1 MKKINLTENS
11 ISMRETLLIV
21 DDEDAVR
28 RVLYLKLSREGYT
41 CQEANN
47 AEQALNVL
55 ETIPIALAIL
65 DIKMPGK
72 SGMELLPEIKQGY
85 PDTALIMVTA
95 VNDIDIAVQCLKLG
109 ADDYLCKP
117 FNLDDVSLAV
127 QRALDKRRLQLEL
140 REYQQFL
147 EEKVEEQMVEMRRL
161 FLGAIE
167 ALVSALEA
175 KDKYTGGHSR
185 RVTEIALAVGKELGL
200 SAQQMEDLRWGSLLH
215 DVGKIAIHEVIQ
227 NKPGRLTP
235 EEYEHIMTHPQIGGR
250 IVRPVVNGKITE
262 IIEHHHDHY
271 DSSGL
276 HQVVAGRDIP
286 LGARIIAVADAFDAM
301 TSDRPY
307 RAAMS
312 VAEAVGEIKR
322 CADSQFDP
330 AIVAAFLKTVQTV
343 TAEGS
348 RPRSDAPD
356 GDLSEYRDAMT
367 HDDTYRVIGRS
378 PDECPHILTK

>member
-1 MKKINLTENS
+1 MKQIDHARNS
-11 ISMRETLLIV
+11 TSMRETLLLV

-47 AEQALNVL
+47 AEQAVHVL
-55 ETIPIALAIL
+55 DTIPIALAIL

-95 VNDIDIAVQCLKLG
+95 VNDIDVAIQCLKQG
-109 ADDYLCKP
+109 ADDYICKP
-117 FNLDDVSLAV
+117 FNLEEVSLAV
-127 QRALDKRRLQLEL
+127 QRALEKRRLQLEL

-185 RVTEIALAVGKELGL
+185 RVTEVALAVGKELGL
-200 SAQQMEDLRWGSLLH
+200 SAQEMEDLRWGSLLH

-250 IVRPVVNGKITE
+250 IVRPVVNGRITE

-276 HQVVAGRDIP
+276 HQVVASRDIP
-286 LGARIIAVADAFDAM
+286 LGARVIAVADAFDAM

-312 VAEAVGEIKR
+312 LAEAVAEIKR

-330 AIVAAFLKTVQTV
+330 VIVAAFLKTVETV
-343 TAEGS
+343 TVQASEPPSG
-348 RPRSDAPD
+348 APD
-356 GDLSEYRDAMT
+356 GEL
-367 HDDTYRVIGRS
+367 
-378 PDECPHILTK
+378 

>member
-1 MKKINLTENS
+1 MKQIDHARNS
-11 ISMRETLLIV
+11 TSMRETLLVV
-21 DDEDAVR
+21 DDQDAVR

-47 AEQALNVL
+47 ADQAVHVL
-55 ETIPIALAIL
+55 ETIPIALVIL

-72 SGMELLPEIKQGY
+72 SGMELLPEIKEGY
-85 PDTALIMVTA
+85 PDTAVIMATA

-147 EEKVEEQMVEMRRL
+147 EEKVEEQMGEMRRL

-200 SAQQMEDLRWGSLLH
+200 SAQDMENLRWGSLLH

-250 IVRPVVNGKITE
+250 IVRPVVNGRITE

-312 VAEAVGEIKR
+312 VGEAVEEIKR

-330 AIVAAFLKTVQTV
+330 VIVAAFLKTVETV
-343 TAEGS
+343 TVQASEPPSG
-348 RPRSDAPD
+348 APD
-356 GDLSEYRDAMT
+356 GEL
-367 HDDTYRVIGRS
+367 
-378 PDECPHILTK
+378 